1 MSSERRGVLQ
11 FLGVACLIVGGPFV
25 VLSLPF
31 FWGQIQVLRSWPVR
45 QAQVLRSQVVT
56 QPAAKHDQL
65 YAATIQIVYVVNGQP
80 VTAELTSFQSSNYEE
95 TVRRAAEFPVGSRQA
110 IRYDPHN
117 PVQARIGAGWNR
129 RFFAVPLITLGCG
142 LVFGAVAGG
151 FLIGVRMA
159 RRGQG
164 LGAGD

>member
-1 MSSERRGVLQ
+1 MSSERRGVLP
-11 FLGVACLIVGGPFV
+11 FLGVACLIVGGLFV

-65 YAATIQIVYVVNGQP
+65 YAATIQIVYVANGQP

-117 PVQARIGAGWNR
+117 PAQARIGAGWNR
-129 RFFAVPLITLGCG
+129 RFFAVPLITVGCG
-142 LVFGAVAGG
+142 LVFVAVAAG
-151 FLIGVRMA
+151 FFVAGKMA
-159 RRGQG
+159 AASR
-164 LGAGD
+164 